1 MRVVIQRVK
10 KAQVDI
16 EGKTVGSIDQ
26 GLVVLLGIEMADSLE
41 DVVWIVKKVTQ
52 LRIFSDAEGIMNRSL
67 LDVAGG
73 LLLISQFT
81 LMAATKKGNR
91 PSYIRAAKHDH
102 AIPMYEAFI
111 IETEK
116 VMGKS
121 IATGVFGADMQVSL
135 CNDGPV
141 TLQLDSKNKE

>member
-16 EGKTVGSIDQ
+16 EGKAVGSIDQ

-41 DVVWIVKKVTQ
+41 DVIWIVKKITQ
-52 LRIFSDAEGIMNRSL
+52 LRIFSDSEGIMNRSL

-111 IETEK
+111 AEAEK

>member
-10 KAQVDI
+10 NAKVEVNQ
-16 EGKTVGSIDQ
+16 ETVGAINN
-26 GLVVLLGIEMADSLE
+26 GLVVLLGIEMADTLE
-41 DVVWIVKKVTQ
+41 DVLWTVKKVTQ
-52 LRIFSDAEGIMNRSL
+52 LRIFSDLKDIMNDSL
-67 LDVAGG
+67 IDVKGE

-102 AIPMYEAFI
+102 AIPLYESFI
-111 IETEK
+111 VEVEEVLGNKIK
-116 VMGKS
+116 
-121 IATGVFGADMQVSL
+121 TGIFGADMQVSL

>member
-10 KAQVDI
+10 NAQVDI
-16 EGKTVGSIDQ
+16 ENKTVGSIDQ
-26 GLVVLLGIEMADSLE
+26 GLVVLLGIEMADTLE
-41 DVVWIVKKVTQ
+41 DVIWTVKKITQ
-52 LRIFSDAEGIMNRSL
+52 LRIFSDAEDVMNRSL
-67 LDVAGG
+67 LDVAGE

-111 IETEK
+111 AETEK
-116 VMGKS
+116 VMGKP
-121 IATGVFGADMQVSL
+121 IATGIFGADMQVSL

>member
-10 KAQVDI
+10 NAQVAI
-16 EGKTVGSIDQ
+16 ENKTVGSIDQ
-26 GLVVLLGIEMADSLE
+26 GLVVLLGIEMADTLE
-41 DVVWIVKKVTQ
+41 DVIWTVKKITQ
-52 LRIFSDAEGIMNRSL
+52 LRIFSDAEDVMNRSL
-67 LDVAGG
+67 LDVAGE

-111 IETEK
+111 AETEK
-116 VMGKS
+116 VMGKL

>member
-10 KAQVDI
+10 NAKVEVNQ
-16 EGKTVGSIDQ
+16 KNVGSIKQ
-26 GLVVLLGIEMADSLE
+26 GLLVFLGIEMADTIE
-41 DVVWIVKKVTQ
+41 DVNWIIKKTTQ
-52 LRIFSDAEGIMNRSL
+52 IRIFSDSDGIMNRSL
-67 LDVAGG
+67 LDIDGE

-91 PSYIRAAKHDH
+91 PSYILAAKHEH
-102 AIPMYEAFI
+102 AIPLYEAFI
-111 IETEK
+111 SQVEK
-116 VMGKS
+116 VLNKP
-121 IATGVFGADMQVSL
+121 IATGIFGADMQVSL

>member
-10 KAQVDI
+10 NAKVQVNQ
-16 EGKTVGSIDQ
+16 ETVGAISH
-26 GLVVLLGIEMADSLE
+26 GLVVLLGIEMADTLA
-41 DVVWIVKKVTQ
+41 DVLWTVKKVTQ
-52 LRIFSDAEGIMNRSL
+52 LRIFSDSKDIMNDSL
-67 LDVAGG
+67 IDVKGE

-102 AIPMYEAFI
+102 AIPLYESFI
-111 IETEK
+111 VEVEK
-116 VMGKS
+116 VLGNKIES
-121 IATGVFGADMQVSL
+121 GVFGADMQVSL